1 MSSSA
6 TTDGIRITV
15 KPAYWAERS
24 APEAGQYAFMYTVEI
39 ANEGKEPAQLK
50 SRHWLITDAT
60 GKVEEVKGEGVVGR
74 QPRLGPGERFEYT
87 SWAMLRTPFGTMRG
101 TYDMV
106 RPDGSR
112 FEARIAEFALTL
124 PNSLH

>member
-1 MSSSA
+1 MSSTA

-15 KPAYWAERS
+15 KPAFWPERS
-24 APEAGQYAFMYTVEI
+24 SPESGQYAFMYTVEI
-39 ANEGKEPAQLK
+39 VNEGDAPAQLRA
-50 SRHWLITDAT
+50 RHWVITDAS

-74 QPRLGPGERFEYT
+74 QPRVAPGERFEYT

-101 TYDMV
+101 SYDME

-112 FEARIAEFALTL
+112 FAARIAEFALTL
-124 PNSLH
+124 PNALH

>member
-1 MSSSA
+1 MSSTA
-6 TTDGIRITV
+6 TTDGIRVTV
-15 KPAYWAERS
+15 KPTFWPERS
-24 APEAGQYAFMYTVEI
+24 SPEAGQFAFMYTVEI
-39 ANEGKEPAQLK
+39 ANEGSAPAQLK
-50 SRHWLITDAT
+50 SRHWVITDAT

-74 QPRLGPGERFEYT
+74 QPSLEPGERFEYT

-106 RPDGSR
+106 RPDGAT